1 MISNTYK
8 LNYLDSW
15 EEQANMG
22 FSTWPLNQFSLFT
35 GDESNYSEKYIKIQ
49 MKIEI
54 QLKINQICN

>member
-22 FSTWPLNQFSLFT
+22 FSTWPLNKFSLYT
-35 GDESNYSEKYIKIQ
+35 GDESNYSEKYIKI
-49 MKIEI
+49 
-54 QLKINQICN
+54 